1 MGRPDDYDV
10 FNAVKVLIDS
20 VFDFF
25 GYLVPFACEQYVV
38 CRRWGWQGGFPIE
51 ALVNL
56 PSGLNNSGLQ
66 VFSADFV
73 RGSYILNRMCATQ
86 SIKLG
91 GVILDRKFGEF
102 RLAAVEA

>member
-51 ALVNL
+51 AVVNL
-56 PSGLNNSGLQ
+56 PAWLNSACLQ
-66 VFSADFV
+66 VFSANFV
-73 RGSYILNRMCATQ
+73 RSFYLLNCVRATQ